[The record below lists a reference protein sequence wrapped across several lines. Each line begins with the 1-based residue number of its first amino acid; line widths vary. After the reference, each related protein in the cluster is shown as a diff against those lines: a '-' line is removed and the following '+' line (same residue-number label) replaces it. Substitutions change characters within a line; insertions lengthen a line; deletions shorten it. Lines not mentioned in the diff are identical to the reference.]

1 MVLLISAFNLLRS
14 SISIEELNEVTNRK
28 QLGEVA

>member
-1 MVLLISAFNLLRS
+1 MVLLISASNLLRS

>member
-1 MVLLISAFNLLRS
+1 MVLLISAFNLLRL